1 MKTVLPLGDAA
12 ADLATAGGKGASL
25 ARLSRAGL
33 PVPGGFVITTDAYR
47 AFVADF
53 RDELRQAD
61 AGGKADLFAARDL
74 PAGLAAE
81 IRSAYE
87 AMGDD
92 VPVAVRSS
100 ATAEDL
106 PDLSFAGQQDTY
118 LNIRGPALLDAV
130 RRCWASLWNPRAIA
144 YRDQNGVPHDDVA
157 LAVVVQALVDA
168 DAAGVMFT
176 ANPVT
181 GDRGETVINASWGL
195 GEAVVGGQVTPD
207 TIVVSEGR
215 ITETRTGDKA
225 VMTVRTAGGT
235 HERPTPEELRRA
247 PVLTEPQALE
257 LAALGARVEELYGV
271 PMDVEWARSGATFAI
286 VQARPIT
293 ALGQRIEEWNDTLKG
308 DHLWTAGNLG
318 EAIPDVMTPATWS
331 FVQLFIREAMSV
343 SAMPGFDL
351 IGNIGG
357 RFYMNLSAS
366 YSVAAALGMRGR
378 LSADRGGVRQGAAR
392 PGCARC

>member
-118 LNIRGPALLDAV
+118 LNIRD
-130 RRCWASLWNPRAIA
+130 RRCSTPS
-144 YRDQNGVPHDDVA
+144 G
-157 LAVVVQALVDA
+157 
-168 DAAGVMFT
+168 AAGPRCGTRAPSPT
-176 ANPVT
+176 A
-181 GDRGETVINASWGL
+181 
-195 GEAVVGGQVTPD
+195 
-207 TIVVSEGR
+207 
-215 ITETRTGDKA
+215 TRTA
-225 VMTVRTAGGT
+225 CRTT
-235 HERPTPEELRRA
+235 TSRWLSWSRRWSTPTRRA
-247 PVLTEPQALE
+247 SCSPRTP
-257 LAALGARVEELYGV
+257 
-271 PMDVEWARSGATFAI
+271 S
-286 VQARPIT
+286 
-293 ALGQRIEEWNDTLKG
+293 
-308 DHLWTAGNLG
+308 
-318 EAIPDVMTPATWS
+318 PAT
-331 FVQLFIREAMSV
+331 
-343 SAMPGFDL
+343 
-351 IGNIGG
+351 
-357 RFYMNLSAS
+357 
-366 YSVAAALGMRGR
+366 
-378 LSADRGGVRQGAAR
+378 AAR
-392 PGCARC
+392 P